1 METLMTSK
9 SQTIIDRL
17 PPVHPGEFLAE
28 EFLQPLNIS
37 AYRLAQAMGVSAMRV
52 SEILRGK
59 RSITPDSAIRL
70 GKALGTPPEYWL
82 KLQAYYD
89 LEVTRDA
96 AGDAAFDHVQR
107 VA

>member
-1 METLMTSK
+1 MTSK
-9 SQTIIDRL
+9 SSTTTEKM
-17 PPVHPGEFLAE
+17 PPPHPGEFLSE
-28 EFLQPLNIS
+28 EFLKPLGIS
-37 AYRLAQAMGVSAMRV
+37 AYKLARGMDVSPMRI

-59 RSITPDSAIRL
+59 RGITPDTAIRL

-89 LEVTRDA
+89 LEVARDSA
-96 AGDAAFDHVQR
+96 NDDTFAKVER

>member
-1 METLMTSK
+1 MTSK
-9 SQTIIDRL
+9 SSTTIERM
-17 PPVHPGEFLAE
+17 PPLHPGEFLSE
-28 EFLQPLNIS
+28 EFLKPLAIS
-37 AYRLAQAMGVSAMRV
+37 AYKLAQAMDVSPMRI

-59 RSITPDSAIRL
+59 RGITPDTAIRL

-89 LEVTRDA
+89 LEVARDSA
-96 AGDAAFDHVQR
+96 NDDTFAKVKR

>member
-1 METLMTSK
+1 MTSK
-9 SQTIIDRL
+9 SSTTIERM
-17 PPVHPGEFLAE
+17 PPLHPGEFLSE
-28 EFLQPLNIS
+28 EFLKPLAIS
-37 AYRLAQAMGVSAMRV
+37 AYKLAQAMDVSPMRI

-59 RSITPDSAIRL
+59 RGITPDTAIRL

-89 LEVTRDA
+89 LEVARDSA
-96 AGDAAFDHVQR
+96 NDDAFAKVKR

>member
-1 METLMTSK
+1 MTSK
-9 SQTIIDRL
+9 SSITTERM
-17 PPVHPGEFLAE
+17 PPLHPGEFLAE
-28 EFLQPLNIS
+28 EFLKPLGIS
-37 AYRLAQAMGVSAMRV
+37 AYKLAQAMNVSPMRI

-59 RSITPDSAIRL
+59 RGVTPDTAIRL

-89 LEVTRDA
+89 LEVARDSA
-96 AGDAAFDHVQR
+96 NDDAFAKVTR